1 MSEALAT
8 LPGMENAGQNGP
20 IYGSFGQ
27 GPTESETRQA
37 IAEIEADIPLTGVR
51 RTIKQLAI
59 SLAISIDRGNT
70 KGRAVANE
78 AAQLFAMMQQLDP
91 AADADAAPDDSHLT
105 PETRRLIDAFNAP
118 AQFDAPAEGDAPEL

>member
-1 MSEALAT
+1 MSDPQPT
-8 LPGMENAGQNGP
+8 LSGLEIAPQNGP
-20 IYGSFGQ
+20 IVGSFGQ

-37 IAEIEADIPLTGVR
+37 IAEIEAETPLTGVR

-91 AADADAAPDDSHLT
+91 ADDADPTPDDAHLT
-105 PETRRLIDAFNAP
+105 PETRRLLDALAAP
-118 AQFDAPAEGDAPEL
+118 AQLDPAPEGDAAEL